1 MKYLKFVVF
10 LHLCIIVQQSDTH
23 TKLYQLKTKVISFF
37 YEHVFCFFFFES
49 TFLNKFLKSFL
60 SGLVESDK
68 DYIVTLFSRYIQYFV
83 YVILF
88 RFYFVVHETLYIQQ
102 SKIYLFK
109 NKNFYKHSLSLLVY
123 NQSNFRKVFIQ
134 ILKTF
139 YKYLITVQQSICIFN
154 NF

>member
-1 MKYLKFVVF
+1 MNMYSV
-10 LHLCIIVQQSDTH
+10 
-23 TKLYQLKTKVISFF
+23 
-37 YEHVFCFFFFES
+37 FFFFES

-123 NQSNFRKVFIQ
+123 NQINFR
-134 ILKTF
+134 
-139 YKYLITVQQSICIFN
+139 
-154 NF
+154 